1 MLLMIK
7 PAYQHIR
14 VIIAD
19 DQELIRAGF
28 QTLLRRQPEIEF
40 VGEAE
45 NGRELLE
52 LADRLKPDIIFMDI
66 KMPIMDGIEA
76 TRILSGRQP
85 ETGVIALTLYDDD
98 NLIVDMLEA
107 GAKGYLV
114 KNAAK
119 QEIIDAIHTVYEA
132 GNYYCRHTN
141 SKLAQ
146 LIAKSKFNPHKKNK
160 AVEFTPREKEVI
172 DLICREF
179 SNKEI
184 AANMGLSVRT
194 IEGYRERIQEKME
207 VRSTA
212 GLVVYAIKKGLFK

>member
-1 MLLMIK
+1 MIK

-14 VIIAD
+14 VLIAD

-52 LADRLKPDIIFMDI
+52 LAATLKPDIIFMDI
-66 KMPIMDGIEA
+66 KMPLLDGIEA

-85 ETGVIALTLYDDD
+85 ETGIIALTLYDDD

-119 QEIIDAIHTVYEA
+119 QEIIDAIHTVYES

-141 SKLAQ
+141 SKLTQ

-160 AVEFTPREKEVI
+160 TVEFTQREKEVI

-184 AANMGLSVRT
+184 AAKMGLSVRT

-207 VRSTA
+207 VHSTA

>member
-1 MLLMIK
+1 MIK
-7 PAYQHIR
+7 PVYQHIR
-14 VIIAD
+14 VLIAD

-52 LADRLKPDIIFMDI
+52 LTASLKPDIIFMDI
-66 KMPIMDGIEA
+66 KMPLLDGIEA

-85 ETGVIALTLYDDD
+85 EIGIIALTLYDDD

-119 QEIIDAIHTVYEA
+119 QEIIDAIHTVYED

-160 AVEFTPREKEVI
+160 QVEFTQREKEVI
-172 DLICREF
+172 DLICREY

-184 AANMGLSVRT
+184 AAKMGLSVRT

-212 GLVVYAIKKGLFK
+212 GLVVYAMKKGLFK